1 MKKRENEDKETGK
14 RRRQGGGERGASG
27 LGRELERWIFFMK
40 GFEQGRAPRL
50 VLKPRKSLKSE
61 S

>member
-14 RRRQGGGERGASG
+14 RKRQGGGERGASG

-50 VLKPRKSLKSE
+50 VLKP
-61 S
+61 